1 MKAGC
6 IANQPSEWEKITSE
20 REILSKVSGL
30 PLDLDCKSSVS
41 IKVLLPHQS
50 FLLQRKRCNECWFI
64 RPPTQSSH

>member
-30 PLDLDCKSSVS
+30 PLDLDCKSSVTPS
-41 IKVLLPHQS
+41 KFSPEEKKV
-50 FLLQRKRCNECWFI
+50 
-64 RPPTQSSH
+64 